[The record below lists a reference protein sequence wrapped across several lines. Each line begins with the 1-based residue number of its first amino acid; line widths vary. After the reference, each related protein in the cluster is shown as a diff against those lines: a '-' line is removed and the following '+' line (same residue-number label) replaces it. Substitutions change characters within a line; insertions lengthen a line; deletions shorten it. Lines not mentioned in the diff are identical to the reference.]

1 MNIPAGDKVII
12 ANLYGEPSSSITK
25 KKEFVS
31 SVDTSLK
38 KLVDKYPTASLYVG
52 GDINI
57 SLDKDSQVNINFRT
71 MINNLGLVDCYR
83 HLYPSVSRFR
93 GYTRFPF
100 KAQNSFPN
108 RIDALFIPS
117 SIAKNYKIKFSS
129 HLVTSDHT
137 LIAIKIR
144 DKFISKNVTKQLSF
158 KLYQLENE
166 KYCDLFRSTILTHL
180 KCYGLIYDVID
191 PTLHTPSLGH
201 FFSQRKNV
209 FGRSGPY

>member
-1 MNIPAGDKVII
+1 MNI
-12 ANLYGEPSSSITK
+12 SH
-25 KKEFVS
+25 
-31 SVDTSLK
+31 
-38 KLVDKYPTASLYVG
+38 
-52 GDINI
+52 
-57 SLDKDSQVNINFRT
+57 DKDSQVNINFKS

-83 HLYPSVSRFR
+83 HLYPSVSHFR

-117 SIAKNYKIKFSS
+117 SIAENYKIKFSS

-144 DKFISKNVTKQLSF
+144 DKFVSKNVTKPKLNF

-166 KYCDLFRSTILTHL
+166 KNGDLFRSTILTHL
-180 KCYGLIYDVID
+180 KTLWFNLWLNWSNLTHLPQAIYS
-191 PTLHTPSLGH
+191 TNSE
-201 FFSQRKNV
+201 
-209 FGRSGPY
+209 